1 MAGPSLSGQEIKE
14 DHQESQQKQDFRH
27 GSGLLGHTFRFLSSK
42 LHAKKGSGMGSSAR
56 SFPTSSLWREQAT
69 LSPFQR
75 SLRSLP
81 PLLGLRPATK
91 RAIPLGTPAAL
102 LPQISKLVP
111 VEKPCPLSRPRTSS
125 PTPFALRTK
134 DKTCPC
140 HCGALSEGLPL
151 TLGKK
156 KIKSRTVIAAARRG
170 GRQESGHPPLGFRYH
185 V

>member
-102 LPQISKLVP
+102 LPQISKLAS

-125 PTPFALRTK
+125 PTPFAFIKKER
-134 DKTCPC
+134 
-140 HCGALSEGLPL
+140 LPSDL
-151 TLGKK
+151 
-156 KIKSRTVIAAARRG
+156 
-170 GRQESGHPPLGFRYH
+170 
-185 V
+185 